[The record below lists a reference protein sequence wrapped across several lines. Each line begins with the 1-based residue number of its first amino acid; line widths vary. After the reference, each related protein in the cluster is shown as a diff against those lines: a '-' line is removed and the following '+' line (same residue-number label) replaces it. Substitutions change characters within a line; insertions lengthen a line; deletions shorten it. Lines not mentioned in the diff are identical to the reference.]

1 MPQTSYLK
9 LFYRSE
15 ATAMIEHINLIPD
28 EIRERKEAGQKRPL
42 IIIFLIFYFFGLG
55 AVYFYQKAK
64 INGRLDNLEQ
74 IKKQNNELIAQNTR
88 YKEAIERIGLVQK
101 KEEDIKKRLEVIDSI
116 LQGRIYWSGILRGI
130 THIIPDG
137 IWLTSLSTYD
147 LTDASKASAP
157 RAGQLPAES
166 IRGKGVKVT
175 GTALSNSRIAEF
187 IFAIENSQF
196 FGNVLLAYS
205 QKRELQGK
213 DLYDFEITADLKERI
228 RELGN

>member
-1 MPQTSYLK
+1 
-9 LFYRSE
+9 
-15 ATAMIEHINLIPD
+15 MIEHINLIPD
-28 EIRERKEAGQKRPL
+28 EIRERKKAGQKRPL
-42 IIIFLIFYFFGLG
+42 IIVFLIFYFFGLG
-55 AVYFYQKAK
+55 VVYFYQKGK
-64 INGRLDNLEQ
+64 INGRLNNQEQ
-74 IKKQNNELIAQNTR
+74 IKKQNSELMAQNAM
-88 YKEAIERIGLVQK
+88 YKDAIERIGLAQK
-101 KEEDIKKRLEVIDSI
+101 REEDIKKRLEVIDSL
-116 LQGRIYWSGILRGI
+116 LQGRIYWSGILRSI

-157 RAGQLPAES
+157 RAGQPPVES

-187 IFAIENSQF
+187 VFAVENSRF

-228 RELGN
+228 RESAN